1 MYFPA
6 ECALKFV
13 FFSHNKQKQ
22 IILKMSNFVSD
33 LLCQEIQNA
42 FYCDDGK
49 EIEIIVNSKSER
61 CCLHK
66 SLLCALS
73 PLLRECLKEEANFVI
88 ILPDIE
94 EVLLQRFC
102 EMVYLGQLKLNDSE
116 QLENVNQ
123 ALENL
128 FGLFGIKSTFV
139 QENVGSHIED
149 TVSEVE
155 VAPSQEEDFTPQI
168 IKSELTYHCTVKG
181 CVTSH
186 FLTHVALRK
195 HVEMV
200 HHTFTFACHF
210 CNKRFRNNF
219 TLKEHVKIH
228 QEIKPHFCDICGKRF
243 STKNLYS
250 SHTLSHGER
259 KFE

>member
-1 MYFPA
+1 
-6 ECALKFV
+6 
-13 FFSHNKQKQ
+13 
-22 IILKMSNFVSD
+22 MSNFVSH

-61 CCLHK
+61 CFLHK
-66 SLLCALS
+66 PLLCALS
-73 PLLRECLKEEANFVI
+73 PLLRECLKEDDNFVI

-102 EMVYLGQLKLNDSE
+102 EMVYLGQLKLDDSE
-116 QLENVNQ
+116 QLENVYQ

-139 QENVGSHIED
+139 QENLGSPSHIED
-149 TVSEVE
+149 NVSEIE
-155 VAPSQEEDFTPQI
+155 VAPSQEEYFTPQI
-168 IKSELTYHCTVKG
+168 IKSELTYHCTIKG
-181 CVTSH
+181 CTSATSH

-200 HHTFTFACHF
+200 HHTFTFACHI

-219 TLKEHVKIH
+219 TLKEHMKIH

-259 KFE
+259 RFE